1 MKHLLLSLI
10 SLVALSPSLHASL
23 IIHEDFEGY
32 TANAAVGNQGTWQ
45 QGRTNTSGGTSI
57 VSNNVNF
64 GFTNA
69 DNPFGVTGDQK
80 LLTQPGIQAGFTF
93 TPLGAGQT
101 TYFSYNYLALD
112 PNTGG
117 HLSRFFNTGT
127 NTPFLL
133 VESIGGIPKDLN
145 VRSQSDI
152 DSASGVFAEDTA
164 YFIYGKVEASADLRT
179 FSIFVN
185 VTDDISTISPTESAW
200 SYTASFLYAVGRDTN
215 VNYMD
220 FDTSGDAGRFIID
233 EIRLA
238 TTYAEV
244 AVPEPTSAALLLG
257 GLSLLVYRRRR

>member
-1 MKHLLLSLI
+1 MKQLLLTLFTT
-10 SLVALSPSLHASL
+10 ASL
-23 IIHEDFEGY
+23 AASAHATLITHENFESY

-45 QGRTNTSGGTSI
+45 QNRTNTSGGTSI

-80 LLTQPGIQAGFTF
+80 LLSQPGIQAGFTF
-93 TPLGAGQT
+93 TPLAAGET

-117 HLSRFFNTGT
+117 HLTRFLNTGT

-133 VESIGGIPKDLN
+133 IESIGGVPKDLN

-164 YFIYGKVEASADLRT
+164 YFIYGKVEASADLLT
-179 FSIFVN
+179 FSIFASI
-185 VTDDISTISPTESAW
+185 TDDITTISPTESAW
-200 SYTASFLYAVGRDTN
+200 DYSATFLYGVARDTN
-215 VNYMD
+215 VDFMD
-220 FDTSGDAGRFIID
+220 FDTSGDSGRFIID

-257 GLSLLVYRRRR
+257 GLSLLAYRRRR